1 MATDMI
7 STAIIGIATIIIVAT
22 LVATLLPQV
31 FEMAGTV
38 KSTAGTANDRMGT
51 SVLVVNHDLQTP
63 GRLQFDV
70 LNNGRSEI
78 GTSAIDM
85 SAVYLDNQT
94 LPGNLL
100 ARGVDA
106 SAQYWEYVVTGDGNG
121 EWDPGE
127 MLELTVVSPA
137 YSFTP
142 GDYKLKLLLYNG
154 ASEQYGFTI

>member
-7 STAIIGIATIIIVAT
+7 STAIIGIATLIIVAT

-31 FEMAGTV
+31 FEMSGLV
-38 KSTAGTANDRMGT
+38 KSTTGSANDRIGT
-51 SVLVVNHDLQTP
+51 SVLVVNHDLPAP

-70 LNNGRSEI
+70 LNNGQSEI
-78 GTSAIDM
+78 GTPAIDM

-100 ARGVDA
+100 VRGVDA
-106 SAQYWEYVVTGDGNG
+106 SAQYWEYVVTGDGDG

-137 YSFTP
+137 YSFVP

-154 ASEQYGFTI
+154 AGEQYGFTI